1 MNTSTLNERPLGAAI
16 QEPEV
21 GFGEPWQAEAFA
33 TTLQLSRAGVFT
45 WTEWVEAFS
54 ATITREP
61 ERDGESIGD
70 AYFRQWMTTLEVMLG
85 RTLCVSEASVNARQ
99 ALWWLAYLNTRHGE
113 PVKLAN
119 AHEHKHPAS
128 HHTHVHSHGPRD
140 GKRPTPCPATVIPAR
155 KRLSK
160 EIASP

>member
-1 MNTSTLNERPLGAAI
+1 
-16 QEPEV
+16 
-21 GFGEPWQAEAFA
+21 
-33 TTLQLSRAGVFT
+33 LQLSRAGVFT

-70 AYFRQWMTTLEVMLG
+70 AYFRQWMTTLEAMLG
-85 RTLCVSEASVNARQ
+85 RTVCVSEASVNERQ
-99 ALWWLAYLNTRHGE
+99 ALWRLAYLNTRHGE

-119 AHEHKHPAS
+119 AHQHGHEHPAS
-128 HHTHVHSHGPRD
+128 HHTHVHAHGPRD

-155 KRLSK
+155 QRLSK